1 MIIQRRKYRLLS
13 DEDLV
18 LSYAAKPSQ
27 DILHVLYERYG
38 HLVLGLCI
46 KYMKQVQNAEDLC
59 ANIFEKLPTLLLKH
73 EVRYFKSW
81 LYQVSRN
88 ECLMELRKSKPTV
101 SDIEETKIADEGNYG
116 LEDKKEREAEIN
128 KMESALSELKEEQK
142 QCITLFYIEEKSY
155 QEVSIA
161 LSMTIKAVKSHIQN
175 GKRKLKIVMEAK
187 P

>member
-13 DEDLV
+13 DEELV
-18 LSYAAKPSQ
+18 HAYASKPSR

-46 KYMKQVQNAEDLC
+46 KYLKQVQNAEDMC
-59 ANIFEKLPTLLLKH
+59 ASIFEKLPSILIKH
-73 EVRYFKSW
+73 DIRFFKSW

-88 ECLMELRKSKPTV
+88 ECLMELRKKNPKFSE
-101 SDIEETKIADEGNYG
+101 IEESKMIDKDNLG
-116 LEDKKEREAEIN
+116 LEEKQKQEAEIN
-128 KMESALSELKEEQK
+128 TMETALLELKEEQK
-142 QCITLFYIEEKSY
+142 QCITLFYLEEKSY
-155 QEVSIA
+155 QEISIA
-161 LSMTIKAVKSHIQN
+161 LTMSIKAVKSHIQN

>member
-18 LSYAAKPSQ
+18 LAYASKPSR
-27 DILHVLYERYG
+27 DIMYVLYERYG

-46 KYMKQVQNAEDLC
+46 KYLKQVQNAEDMC
-59 ANIFEKLPTLLLKH
+59 ASIFEKLPSLLIKH

-81 LYQVSRN
+81 LYKVRRN
-88 ECLMELRKSKPTV
+88 ECLMELRKKNSKF
-101 SDIEETKIADEGNYG
+101 SEMEETKIVDEDNLG
-116 LEDKKEREAEIN
+116 LEEKKKQEAEIN
-128 KMESALSELKEEQK
+128 HMESALSGLKENQK
-142 QCITLFYIEEKSY
+142 QCITLFYLEEKSY
-155 QEVSIA
+155 QEISIA
-161 LSMTIKAVKSHIQN
+161 LSMSIKAVKSHIQN